1 MLQTK
6 PTHKNAPNVLV
17 IQNVTDVLKAHFQ
30 KFKSIRSAYIYGSVL
45 TNKFHEKSDI
55 DVIFIVDDVADRS
68 EFLRKIKDVRSKI
81 FGFKLDINIVFASE
95 FRRLWHIFRPP
106 TFFVW
111 IKQRNVLLWGEDSL
125 QKIEEKEITAQKMY
139 KRAVDLAQGCRAVY
153 MNDKDVA
160 FWELRYSRWL
170 RELQYG
176 ILYLHGEIELD
187 SKACGQK
194 LCKAFP
200 EVKKAL
206 LLSSKERLSIRTLS
220 EIAEM
225 FVLCIERHFIKKL

>member
-1 MLQTK
+1 M
-6 PTHKNAPNVLV
+6 
-17 IQNVTDVLKAHFQ
+17 
-30 KFKSIRSAYIYGSVL
+30 IRSAYVYGSVL
-45 TNKFHEKSDI
+45 TKKFHKKSDV
-55 DVIFIVDDVADRS
+55 DVIFIVDDVSDRCG
-68 EFLRKIKDVRSKI
+68 FLRKIKAVRCKI
-81 FGFKLDINIVFASE
+81 KGFKLDLNVVFESE

-111 IKQRNVLLWGEDSL
+111 IKQRNVLLWGVDSL
-125 QKIEEKEITAQKMY
+125 RNIDEKEITAQKIY

-170 RELQYG
+170 RELEYG

-187 SKACGQK
+187 SRVCGQK

-200 EVKKAL
+200 EVKRAQ
-206 LLSSKERLSIRTLS
+206 LLSVKEGLPINILS
-220 EIAEM
+220 EIAES
-225 FVLCIERHFIKKL
+225 FVLCIKKHFIKNP